1 MRKMGTTLPLVMGL
15 SVAAALFLAS
25 CTQKDEK
32 GQTQKLAAD
41 DPTAP
46 LVTVGAP
53 TDGLADAVAK
63 NDLTSPAV
71 LSGMPARLREL
82 AKAGKEPRAAGVMLR
97 ALTVAKK
104 DDAAALSCELLDTL
118 PQIKPYDTPESRAFV
133 DAALLS
139 IAHGK
144 GACAPKVVTRL
155 GQDKCLPL
163 FRCKD
168 GKKLARGATTDQKE
182 PLCSADDL
190 AREVEDELARP
201 KADVLVDKDAYY
213 TERWALAALR
223 ALNAVPPEFE
233 KAHARRQY
241 ALTQVATPECGM
253 GIDIGKPCHTD
264 EAAIRDQACRN
275 ETSPVS
281 FSFTRFEV
289 SDDKKTISNVVE
301 GSPP

>member
-32 GQTQKLAAD
+32 PAPKPD
-41 DPTAP
+41 DPAAK

-63 NDLTSPAV
+63 NDLGSPTV
-71 LSGMPARLREL
+71 LQGMPARLREL
-82 AKAGKEPRAAGVMLR
+82 AKLGKETPSAGVMLR
-97 ALTVAKK
+97 ALAVAKK
-104 DDAAALSCELLDTL
+104 EEAAALSCELLDTL
-118 PQIKPYDTPESRAFV
+118 PEIKPYDTPENRAFV
-133 DAALLS
+133 DAALIS

-155 GQDKCLPL
+155 GKDKCLPA

-168 GKKLARGATTDQKE
+168 GKRLVRGAPQDQKE

-190 AREVEDELARP
+190 AREVEDELKRP
-201 KADVLVDKDAYY
+201 KADVLADKDAYY

-223 ALNAVPPEFE
+223 ALAAVPPEFE
-233 KAHARRQY
+233 KAHARRLY
-241 ALTQVATPECGM
+241 AVTQVATPECGM

-275 ETSPVS
+275 ETTPVS
-281 FSFTRFEV
+281 FSFSRFDV
-289 SDDKKTISNVVE
+289 SDDKKTISNVIE
-301 GSPP
+301 ASPP